1 MVSKVSITF
10 GTMLGYIFLNIVDAL
25 LCLLVCLDFSEFAMT
40 LIEKAEKHPLVH
52 KAQVKKLDA
61 EVINAQKHE
70 TYLKIKKEFAEDVE
84 YMVQN

>member
-1 MVSKVSITF
+1 M
-10 GTMLGYIFLNIVDAL
+10 FLSPTEPIDDVLNQA
-25 LCLLVCLDFSEFAMT
+25 

-84 YMVQN
+84 YMVQNLEYNRPVDDRFHKTRR

>member
-1 MVSKVSITF
+1 MESRVQKTLF
-10 GTMLGYIFLNIVDAL
+10 K
-25 LCLLVCLDFSEFAMT
+25 LLVAREYGMFLSPTEPIDDVLNQA

-84 YMVQN
+84 YMV